1 MWFPNTLVIK
11 NTKLKIQ
18 TGYDQHEKSPR
29 AKPKYQNSKLV
40 ISLDISHSLTFS
52 KKINF

>member
-18 TGYDQHEKSPR
+18 TGYDQHEKLIR
-29 AKPKYQNSKLV
+29 LLNK
-40 ISLDISHSLTFS
+40 TFD
-52 KKINF
+52 KTLKCLQRI